1 MADTTT
7 QGQDSQVFGVSVRA
21 LLAMFTVGTGL
32 GFLYLS
38 TFFLFRDDKDLTL
51 VVVTAVVGFI
61 NLALG
66 YYLGQKNTNSALEAE
81 NAELRARIA
90 DLESQNGG

>member
-1 MADTTT
+1 MAEETPT
-7 QGQDSQVFGVSVRA
+7 QGQDSQIFGVSVRA
-21 LLAMFTVGTGL
+21 ILAMFTVGTGL

-38 TFFLFRDDKDLTL
+38 TFFLFQDDKDLTL

-66 YYLGQKNTNSALEAE
+66 YYLGQKSTNSALEAE
-81 NAELRARIA
+81 NTELKARIA
-90 DLESQNGG
+90 ELENSGD

>member
-1 MADTTT
+1 MADET
-7 QGQDSQVFGVSVRA
+7 QTPGQDSQLFGVSVRA
-21 LLAMFTVGTGL
+21 ILAMFTVGSGL
-32 GFLYLS
+32 LFLYLA
-38 TFFLFRDDKDLTL
+38 TFLLFQDDKDLTL

-66 YYLGQKNTNSALEAE
+66 YYLGQKNTNTALETE

-90 DLESQNGG
+90 ELENGG